1 MFDFSVNPTMIQQ
14 PTVFIDFKS
23 LPYICASGIY
33 DATVYDLIL
42 SELNVNGTPKPILR
56 LNLICEV
63 NGKQG
68 QLSLNLETDINDK
81 RFKDTQDFAI
91 VTGMVD
97 PQGKMLFRE
106 EVVQL
111 KTALSN
117 GQTTMTTFPDFSGKK
132 LKVAVRRSSRNNS
145 KGVPYMN
152 ASAYL
157 NLAGQTVF
165 EIFNKQAARW
175 ITENTEK
182 FIAECAPLMNIQ
194 QQQQP
199 QQQEYNYGV
208 LGTQENNSQQGAQ
221 TQSMYGSMQPQQP
234 SAQAQS
240 IYGGMQPQT
249 KADEIPF

>member
-1 MFDFSVNPTMIQQ
+1 
-14 PTVFIDFKS
+14 
-23 LPYICASGIY
+23 
-33 DATVYDLIL
+33 
-42 SELNVNGTPKPILR
+42 
-56 LNLICEV
+56 
-63 NGKQG
+63 
-68 QLSLNLETDINDK
+68 
-81 RFKDTQDFAI
+81 
-91 VTGMVD
+91 
-97 PQGKMLFRE
+97 
-106 EVVQL
+106 
-111 KTALSN
+111 
-117 GQTTMTTFPDFSGKK
+117 
-132 LKVAVRRSSRNNS
+132 
-145 KGVPYMN
+145 MN

-157 NLAGQTVF
+157 NLKGQTVF

-221 TQSMYGSMQPQQP
+221 TQSMYGSMQPQHQQGYTQSNPYSQIQQP

-249 KADEIPF
+249 QTSDEIPF